1 MTTSE
6 RSATTPAEPAGSTN
20 RRRGDWVAGRTPMRD
35 AWIPVAHSAH
45 VTSTPTWRPLHS
57 LRYFLWRERGAVRA
71 CEFHPRELPRKR
83 PASAF
88 TGGTGFY
95 PAMERYGMVWVWY
108 GNPDNARTTLLP
120 NLPHMPVDG
129 DLPGYMRGQTRLHSC
144 AELAMEN
151 LMDLTHTDFLHRD
164 LIGDSISDTDVVTVD
179 STSETITM
187 VRTCRNKTAAPI
199 MQKAVGIKAATQNVR
214 FTIHIYIR
222 SHVAAIYSRF
232 DPGLDVKLLHCST
245 PETRDSNTVNFI
257 QNTSDARR
265 PYRYVFPLASYK
277 IGPQDDYVLRPQAPR
292 YHHEIERRDLHSRFD
307 TASVRYRSLVEQ
319 ILERQSRGDYSYES
333 DELISGDKTD
343 TLNMGRPV

>member
-1 MTTSE
+1 MTDTE
-6 RSATTPAEPAGSTN
+6 RTDTGSMTRTG
-20 RRRGDWVAGRTPMRD
+20 RRLPGDWVAGRTPMRD

-45 VTSTPTWRPLHS
+45 LTASPTWRPLHS
-57 LRYFLWRERGAVRA
+57 LRYFLWREQDAVRA
-71 CEFHPRELPRKR
+71 SEFHPKEWQQKR
-83 PASAF
+83 ATATAF
-88 TGGTGFY
+88 TGGTGYY
-95 PAMERYGMVWVWY
+95 PVIERYGMVWVWY
-108 GNPDNARTTLLP
+108 GNPDNARSTLLP
-120 NLPHMPVDG
+120 NLPHIPLDG
-129 DLPGYMRGQTRLHSC
+129 NLPGYMRGQTRLHSC
-144 AELAMEN
+144 AELTMEN

-179 STSETITM
+179 STAETITM

-199 MQKAVGIKAATQNVR
+199 MQKAAGIKATTQNVR

-222 SHVAAIYSRF
+222 NHVAAIYSRF

-257 QNTSDARR
+257 QNTSEARR
-265 PYRYVFPLASYK
+265 PYRYLFPLASYK

-333 DELISGDKTD
+333 DEIISGDKSNI
-343 TLNMGRPV
+343 LNIGRPV